1 MQKAVAIQKTVT
13 RPRNI
18 KYAIADDHK
27 LFRKG
32 VIAVLESEPTLELVL
47 EAENGRE
54 LLNNLSRAKP
64 DIILLDLK
72 MPEMDGIETATE
84 IRKQNNDVKIIVISM
99 LDDEKYVIHLMEI
112 GANGYLLKNADPDEI
127 KTAMY
132 TAYENGY
139 YFNDFVNKALLK
151 KIVHKSQLKP
161 VFNKNIV
168 LTSRELEVLKLIC
181 QEQTANEIS
190 KLIFLS
196 PRTVEGIRTKLLE
209 KIGVRNTAGLVMY
222 AVKNRIVE

>member
-1 MQKAVAIQKTVT
+1 MQKTI
-13 RPRNI
+13 R
-18 KYAIADDHK
+18 YAIADDHK
-27 LFRKG
+27 LFRRG
-32 VIAVLESEPTLELVL
+32 VIAALEDMPVLKLVL
-47 EAENGRE
+47 EAENGRD
-54 LLNNLSRAKP
+54 LLNNLNKAKP

-72 MPEMDGIETATE
+72 MPEMDGIETTIE
-84 IRKQNNDVKIIVISM
+84 IRKQNNDVKIIIITM

-112 GANGYLLKNADPDEI
+112 GANGYLLKNAEPDEI
-127 KTAMY
+127 KMAIAA
-132 TAYENGY
+132 AYENGY

-151 KIVHKSQLKP
+151 RVVHKNQLKP
-161 VFNKNIV
+161 VFNKNIE
-168 LTSRELEVLKLIC
+168 LTSREIEVLKLIC

-209 KIGVRNTAGLVMY
+209 KIGVKNTAGLVMY

>member
-1 MQKAVAIQKTVT
+1 MQKTI
-13 RPRNI
+13 R
-18 KYAIADDHK
+18 YAIADDHK
-27 LFRKG
+27 LFRRG
-32 VIAVLESEPTLELVL
+32 VIAVLEDMPALKLVL
-47 EAENGRE
+47 EAENGRD
-54 LLNNLSRAKP
+54 LLNNLAKAKP

-72 MPEMDGIETATE
+72 MPEMDGIETAIE

-112 GANGYLLKNADPDEI
+112 GANGYLLKNAEPEEI
-127 KTAMY
+127 KTAIL

-139 YFNDFVNKALLK
+139 YFNDFVNKALLR
-151 KIVHKSQLKP
+151 KIVHKTQLKP
-161 VFNKNIV
+161 VFNKNIE
-168 LTSRELEVLKLIC
+168 LTDRELEVLKLIC

-209 KIGVRNTAGLVMY
+209 KIGVKNTAGLVMY

>member
-1 MQKAVAIQKTVT
+1 MQKTI
-13 RPRNI
+13 R
-18 KYAIADDHK
+18 YAIADDHK
-27 LFRKG
+27 LFRRG
-32 VIAVLESEPTLELVL
+32 VIAVLEDMPALKLVL
-47 EAENGRE
+47 EAENGRD
-54 LLNNLSRAKP
+54 LLNNLAKAKP

-72 MPEMDGIETATE
+72 MPEMDGIETAIE

-112 GANGYLLKNADPDEI
+112 GANGYLLKNAEPEEI
-127 KTAMY
+127 KTAIL
-132 TAYENGY
+132 TSYENGY

-151 KIVHKSQLKP
+151 KLVHKTQLKP
-161 VFNKNIV
+161 VFNKNIE
-168 LTSRELEVLKLIC
+168 LTGRELEVLKLIC

-209 KIGVRNTAGLVMY
+209 KIGVKNTAGLVMY

>member
-1 MQKAVAIQKTVT
+1 MQKTI
-13 RPRNI
+13 R
-18 KYAIADDHK
+18 YAIADDHK
-27 LFRKG
+27 LFRRG
-32 VIAVLESEPTLELVL
+32 VIAVLEDMPALKLVL
-47 EAENGRE
+47 EAENGRD
-54 LLNNLSRAKP
+54 LLNNLAKAKP

-72 MPEMDGIETATE
+72 MPEMDGIETAIE

-112 GANGYLLKNADPDEI
+112 GANGYLLKNAEPEEI
-127 KTAMY
+127 KTAIL

-151 KIVHKSQLKP
+151 KLVHKTQLKP
-161 VFNKNIV
+161 VFNKNIE
-168 LTSRELEVLKLIC
+168 LTGRELEVLKLIC

-209 KIGVRNTAGLVMY
+209 KIGVKNTAGLVMY

>member
-1 MQKAVAIQKTVT
+1 MQKI
-13 RPRNI
+13 I

-27 LFRKG
+27 LFRRG
-32 VIAVLESEPTLELVL
+32 VIAALEDTPIFKLVL
-47 EAENGRE
+47 EAENGRD
-54 LLNNLSRAKP
+54 LLNNLNKAKP
-64 DIILLDLK
+64 DVILLDLK
-72 MPEMDGIETATE
+72 MPGMDGIEAVVE
-84 IRKQNNDVKIIVISM
+84 IRKQNEEVKIIIITM

-112 GANGYLLKNADPDEI
+112 GANGYLLKNAEPEEI
-127 KTAMY
+127 KTAII

-151 KIVHKSQLKP
+151 KVVHKNQLKP
-161 VFNKNIV
+161 VFNKDIE
-168 LTSRELEVLKLIC
+168 LTNREIEVLKLIC

-209 KIGVRNTAGLVMY
+209 KIGVKNTAGLVMY
-222 AVKNRIVE
+222 AVKNHIVE

>member
-1 MQKAVAIQKTVT
+1 MQKTI
-13 RPRNI
+13 R
-18 KYAIADDHK
+18 YAIADDHK

-32 VIAVLESEPTLELVL
+32 IIAALEDMPALKLVL
-47 EAENGRE
+47 EAENGRD
-54 LLNNLSRAKP
+54 LLNNLNKAKP

-72 MPEMDGIETATE
+72 MPEMDGIETTIE
-84 IRKQNNDVKIIVISM
+84 IRKLDTDVKIIVITM

-112 GANGYLLKNADPDEI
+112 GANGYLLKNAEPEEI
-127 KTAMY
+127 KEAIL

-139 YFNDFVNKALLK
+139 YFNDFVNKALLRK
-151 KIVHKSQLKP
+151 LVHKTQLKP
-161 VFNKNIV
+161 VFNNNIE

-209 KIGVRNTAGLVMY
+209 KIGVKNTAGLVMY

>member
-1 MQKAVAIQKTVT
+1 MQKTI
-13 RPRNI
+13 R
-18 KYAIADDHK
+18 YAIADDHK
-27 LFRKG
+27 LFRRG
-32 VIAVLESEPTLELVL
+32 VIAALEDTPALKLVL

-54 LLNNLSRAKP
+54 LLNNLNKAKP

-72 MPEMDGIETATE
+72 MPEMDGIETTIE
-84 IRKQNNDVKIIVISM
+84 IRKHNNEVKIIIITM

-112 GANGYLLKNADPDEI
+112 GANGYLLKNAEPEEI
-127 KTAMY
+127 KAAIF

-151 KIVHKSQLKP
+151 KLVHKTQLKP
-161 VFNKNIV
+161 VFNKDIE
-168 LTSRELEVLKLIC
+168 LTSREIEVLKLIC

-209 KIGVRNTAGLVMY
+209 KIGVKNTAGLVMY
-222 AVKNRIVE
+222 AVKNRIAE